1 MGIPPRAGVI
11 PRTVCARDLAVH
23 PGAFAAGRIP
33 DPPTAASLVDEPGA
47 LPTMDRPLTRI
58 LEAVVATTAALVL
71 AACSGG
77 GGGSS
82 TLAADAPASQMSQTL
97 AWEPA
102 SGPVA
107 GYRVWVQRDGGTFEV
122 ETEVTPPQVTLTG
135 EPGQTARIIVAAF
148 DAHGN
153 TGVLSPPS
161 VLFTFPDPG
170 ASQAAAASPAS
181 AAPAA
186 STTRSFAAA
195 ASTADS
201 DAAPAGSEA
210 TAPVVAPQD
219 KRSWDASGDGVADLL
234 WESGDA
240 LRVTS
245 ALVETDL
252 IFTRPGSGHAVAAFD
267 DFDGDGLADPLWV
280 GPQGDVGYTP
290 MAALHADASRSP
302 VVALGRLGASESVVA
317 AGDLDGDGLAD
328 VLVRDA
334 DDGFTS
340 VWLSNPGAPP
350 DVAGL
355 GTVADALA
363 GVADYDGDGTS
374 DVLWRGA
381 DGALVVWQMLGALVH
396 GVVELTVPATTEIL
410 ASGDFDGDGAA
421 DVAHRDT
428 ATGVV
433 SVLRPV
439 VGAVEGWT
447 SMLGDTRG
455 WTPQGAADFDGDGA
469 ADLLLAAGD
478 ELRFAYLPGEERH
491 VLEPTSP
498 WSLVALPR

>member
-1 MGIPPRAGVI
+1 MN
-11 PRTVCARDLAVH
+11 
-23 PGAFAAGRIP
+23 
-33 DPPTAASLVDEPGA
+33 
-47 LPTMDRPLTRI
+47 RPLTHRI
-58 LEAVVATTAALVL
+58 RTALLVTTAALAL

-77 GGGSS
+77 GGGGGGS
-82 TLAADAPASQMSQTL
+82 TALAGSQPSQTL
-97 AWEPA
+97 AWDPS

-122 ETEVTPPQVTLTG
+122 ETEVTPPQVTLSG

-148 DAHGN
+148 DGQGN
-153 TGVLSPPS
+153 TGALSPPS
-161 VLFTFPDPG
+161 PTFTFPGPD
-170 ASQAAAASPAS
+170 ASQAAAAAS
-181 AAPAA
+181 ATATSTA
-186 STTRSFAAA
+186 SSTRSFAAG
-195 ASTADS
+195 ASTAGSGPD
-201 DAAPAGSEA
+201 APAEDEA
-210 TAPVVAPQD
+210 TASAVAPQD

-234 WESGDA
+234 WEAGET
-240 LRVTS
+240 LRVTN
-245 ALVETDL
+245 ALVETEL
-252 IFTRPGSGHAVAAFD
+252 IFTRPGSGHDVVAFD

-302 VVALGRLGASESVVA
+302 VVGLGRLAASASVAA
-317 AGDLDGDGLAD
+317 AGDFDGDGLAD

-334 DDGFTS
+334 ADDFTS
-340 VWLSNPGAPP
+340 VWLTNPGAPS

-355 GTVADALA
+355 GAVADELA

-374 DVLWRGA
+374 DVLWRAA
-381 DGALVVWQMLGALVH
+381 DGSLVVWQMLGALVH
-396 GVVELTVPATTEIL
+396 GMTELTLPATTEVL

-421 DVAHRDT
+421 DVAHRDP

-433 SVLRPV
+433 SVLRPL

-469 ADLLLAAGD
+469 ADLLLASAG

-491 VLEPTSP
+491 VLDPASP
-498 WSLVALPR
+498 WLLVALPR